1 MKNEKNEPKTI
12 SAKKLPKIYRKKYLE
27 KAYKRKLL
35 KKIYVDSDKKLV
47 ESLFETEKDKKERDI
62 YFVPQDKNIPT
73 KDFKRL
79 KLVAKQIKQQKG
91 GIKIVPLIACLVFIV
106 ALVIGIALF
115 KNPLLEK
122 VLVSSLQG
130 IFKAKTDIEKVDFK
144 ILGASLEI
152 SATRPMFST

>member
-62 YFVPQDKNIPT
+62 YFVPQGKNIFT

-79 KLVAKQIKQQKG
+79 KLVAKQIKKQKG
-91 GIKIVPLIACLVFIV
+91 GIKFLPLMACLVFV
-106 ALVIGIALF
+106 SVLVIAI
-115 KNPLLEK
+115 
-122 VLVSSLQG
+122 SL
-130 IFKAKTDIEKVDFK
+130 
-144 ILGASLEI
+144 
-152 SATRPMFST
+152 